1 VSNENKETKKPP
13 HKCGAVAII
22 GRPNAGKST
31 LLNRILGQKIAITSD
46 KPQTTR
52 NRVIGIHTAENL
64 QVVLVDT
71 PGIHFAKSRINR
83 AMVTIAKDSLDQV
96 EAVCLVVDAERAR
109 ERWPKAAD
117 GVSPAVDHLAAVV
130 DQAGDLP
137 VCIALNKIDRLPKQ
151 ALLPL
156 MAGLHARL
164 PKADIIPI
172 SALKGKGIRVLVEH
186 WASVLPEGPRMFP
199 EDQIM
204 DGTERFLVSE
214 LIRVKVFRMTHQ
226 EIPYSTGVEIEQFTE
241 EERPDGIPFIEIY
254 AKIIVERKPQK
265 GIIIGKGGSMLKR
278 VGTAARKDIARL
290 LGAKVHLNLHVSV
303 VERWTEKPHIL
314 HEFGIE

>member
-1 VSNENKETKKPP
+1 MSE
-13 HKCGAVAII
+13 HKFGSVAII

-52 NRVIGIHTAENL
+52 NRVIGIHSVEDM

-109 ERWPKAAD
+109 ERWPKSGE
-117 GVSPAVDHLAAVV
+117 GVSPALEYLAAVV
-130 DQAGDLP
+130 DQAEGLP
-137 VCIALNKIDRLPKQ
+137 VAIALNKIDKLHKE

-156 MAGLHARL
+156 MAGLHQRL
-164 PKADIIPI
+164 PSAEIIPI
-172 SALKGKGIRVLVEH
+172 SALKGKGLKVLLDH
-186 WASVLPEGPRMFP
+186 WRDVLPAGPAMFP

-204 DGTERFLVSE
+204 DGTERFLVAE
-214 LIRVKVFRMTHQ
+214 LIREKVFRLTHQ
-226 EIPYSTGVEIEQFTE
+226 EVPYSTGVEIEQFTE

-278 VGTAARKDIARL
+278 IGTSARKDIARL

-303 VERWTEKPHIL
+303 VERWTEKGHLL